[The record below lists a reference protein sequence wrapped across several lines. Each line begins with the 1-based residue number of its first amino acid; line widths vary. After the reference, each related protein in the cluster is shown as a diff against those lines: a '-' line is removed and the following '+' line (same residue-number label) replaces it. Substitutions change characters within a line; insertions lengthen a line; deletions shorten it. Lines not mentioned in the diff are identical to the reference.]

1 MASTTRL
8 IVIFICIGIDV
19 GKTIVSTGL
28 VRESLRSNSHQNDHR
43 TRYIKPLQ
51 CGGDDAE
58 FVQHYSQ
65 LEFNS
70 LVNKLETHTIYKW
83 NTPVSPHIASR
94 VENLPRSDTEVI
106 QNLQRLLTMN
116 SLHASDTFIETA
128 GGVLSPSASS
138 PCNTHVRHARYEP
151 ATPPQGVATSEADL
165 WGWSTQAD
173 LYQQLRFPV
182 ILVGDGKLGG
192 ISATL
197 SALES
202 LILRGFDVH
211 GIVFIQDLAN
221 SSNTDVGFSNHLAV
235 REYASRKLKLR
246 SGLGKALFED
256 PEQSI
261 ISLPS
266 LPPFPQPLNQWFLLN
281 ETNEKLEAFHK
292 SLQTQ
297 WKQYIQEVQDM
308 PSVGK
313 DMLWWPFTQHGKY
326 KDHEAQTNQDD
337 SITLIDGAY
346 GDHFHVIESSK
357 RKTNDISSQCRKVLF
372 DTCASWWTQGIG
384 HGDSS
389 LALTAAAAAGRYGH
403 VIFPDTV
410 HSPAVNLSK
419 LLLGPKG
426 PGYQWANRVFFS
438 DDGSTAMEIA
448 LKMGIRKFC
457 FDRKIDFLGSHSSY
471 TKLTVCA
478 QQGCYHGDTLGVM
491 NVAEPNIFN
500 RGQHPWYEAKGLFLD
515 FPMISFRQGKL
526 EIVFSNESK
535 SLDGI
540 DFENIS
546 SVYDVEARIS
556 TTHYAY
562 YYQNIQRSWEEY
574 ERNSSRYVFSSLK
587 DIYFL
592 PINILIS
599 HAPLLILNSLVA
611 SVILEPLLLGAGGMK
626 FVDPL
631 WQRVLIDIAREK
643 CVPVIFDEVA
653 SGLFRLGAM
662 SCREILKANP
672 DIAAYAKVL
681 TGGVVPMSVT
691 LASED
696 IFSAFLGDSKSN
708 ALLHG
713 HSYSAHPVGCA
724 VSIHALETYHE
735 SLGCQEVKAMTLF
748 DESRVSL
755 LSELLLVKESMS
767 LGTILAVR
775 VGSDHVDSSRIVQAI
790 IKSLRGRG
798 YFARPLGDVI
808 YLMTSF
814 FATSDQYSNLISSL
828 YDTILD
834 VERNILDRSLTDPKS
849 HNVI

>member
-1 MASTTRL
+1 
-8 IVIFICIGIDV
+8 
-19 GKTIVSTGL
+19 
-28 VRESLRSNSHQNDHR
+28 
-43 TRYIKPLQ
+43 
-51 CGGDDAE
+51 
-58 FVQHYSQ
+58 
-65 LEFNS
+65 
-70 LVNKLETHTIYKW
+70 
-83 NTPVSPHIASR
+83 
-94 VENLPRSDTEVI
+94 
-106 QNLQRLLTMN
+106 
-116 SLHASDTFIETA
+116 
-128 GGVLSPSASS
+128 
-138 PCNTHVRHARYEP
+138 
-151 ATPPQGVATSEADL
+151 
-165 WGWSTQAD
+165 
-173 LYQQLRFPV
+173 
-182 ILVGDGKLGG
+182 
-192 ISATL
+192 
-197 SALES
+197 
-202 LILRGFDVH
+202 
-211 GIVFIQDLAN
+211 
-221 SSNTDVGFSNHLAV
+221 
-235 REYASRKLKLR
+235 
-246 SGLGKALFED
+246 
-256 PEQSI
+256 
-261 ISLPS
+261 
-266 LPPFPQPLNQWFLLN
+266 
-281 ETNEKLEAFHK
+281 
-292 SLQTQ
+292 
-297 WKQYIQEVQDM
+297 
-308 PSVGK
+308 
-313 DMLWWPFTQHGKY
+313 
-326 KDHEAQTNQDD
+326 
-337 SITLIDGAY
+337 
-346 GDHFHVIESSK
+346 
-357 RKTNDISSQCRKVLF
+357 
-372 DTCASWWTQGIG
+372 
-384 HGDSS
+384 
-389 LALTAAAAAGRYGH
+389 
-403 VIFPDTV
+403 
-410 HSPAVNLSK
+410 
-419 LLLGPKG
+419 
-426 PGYQWANRVFFS
+426 
-438 DDGSTAMEIA
+438 
-448 LKMGIRKFC
+448 
-457 FDRKIDFLGSHSSY
+457 
-471 TKLTVCA
+471 
-478 QQGCYHGDTLGVM
+478 M